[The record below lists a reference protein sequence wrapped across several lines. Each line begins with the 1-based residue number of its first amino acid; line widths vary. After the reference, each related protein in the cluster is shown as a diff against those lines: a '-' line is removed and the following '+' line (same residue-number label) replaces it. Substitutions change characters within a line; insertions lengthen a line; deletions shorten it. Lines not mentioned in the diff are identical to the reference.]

1 VIAALG
7 VISTRLSSSAQK
19 AMPKPSRTLALTAA
33 LGIVALATAIV
44 LNFQY
49 KPTVSG
55 AGANP
60 PVSPAADAKSLAS
73 GNPDTNRERSVIEA
87 GALNHDPA
95 KAPQTPPIATAN
107 PGNPAAA
114 STPRS
119 DYQPPPSKYKNARNP
134 IARRALAGVG
144 TDPESE
150 RVWLEAINDPNLP
163 ADERKDLIEDLNE
176 DGLSNPA
183 KPGQRDLPLI
193 KSRLLLL
200 EQLIPSAMDQTN
212 AAAFQEAQKD
222 LVNMVDRLGR

>member
-1 VIAALG
+1 VVAALG
-7 VISTRLSSSAQK
+7 AGIPRLRSSAQN

-49 KPTVSG
+49 QPGGSG
-55 AGANP
+55 AGAHAA
-60 PVSPAADAKSLAS
+60 VSPPAGAESLAS
-73 GNPDTNRERSVIEA
+73 GNPRAGRERSVIER
-87 GALNHDPA
+87 GALHHDPA
-95 KAPQTPPIATAN
+95 KAPQTPPTAAGN
-107 PGNPAAA
+107 PGNPATA

-144 TDPESE
+144 ADLESE

-176 DGLSNPA
+176 DGISNPA
-183 KPGQRDLPLI
+183 KPSQRDLPLI
-193 KSRLLLL
+193 KSRILLI

-212 AAAFQEAQKD
+212 AAAFKEAQKD
-222 LVNMVDRLGR
+222 LVSMVDRLGR